1 MRNVEKL
8 NIISCVRKEKCSG
21 PNWQTKKVHDMTFPA
36 RLILALQYIV
46 VIRGFGMSPNNKSLD
61 GNRKRNKTD

>member
-1 MRNVEKL
+1 
-8 NIISCVRKEKCSG
+8 
-21 PNWQTKKVHDMTFPA
+21 MTFPA
-36 RLILALQYIV
+36 SLILALQYIV